1 MKLYIP
7 VASGVEASVKR
18 QLSKLGYG
26 DCPAL
31 SGRICLEGTWQD
43 VACLNVCLRAGERVL
58 IGVGE
63 FPSPILTHSLTGF
76 PRLHGRNGSLRIHT
90 S

>member
-18 QLSKLGYG
+18 QLRQLGYG

-31 SGRICLEGTWQD
+31 SGRICLEGGWQD
-43 VACLNVCLRAGERVL
+43 VARLNVCLRAGERVL

-63 FPSPILTHSLTGF
+63 FPSPDFDALFDGVSSL
-76 PRLHGRNGSLRIHT
+76 PL
-90 S
+90 